1 MDVGRCNLILLAS
14 FLLTFSAT
22 SLCAQTAP
30 QSAASGR
37 IQEIAI
43 KGSEKVATPEI
54 IAASGL
60 RVGDIVGRD
69 QIQAAADRLAALG
82 IFDSVNFH
90 FTSKGDTLSIEFEVK
105 DAPTVPVSFDNFVW
119 FTDDELAAAIRE
131 KVGFFGGF
139 APQGGTLVD
148 EMSKAIDDLL
158 AKHAIPGRIEHSF
171 ISNPTG
177 DGMIQQ
183 FRADRPDL
191 IVQSVEFGDPL
202 ATNSERLK
210 DRLSDIKGQV
220 YSRYK
225 IDVFDLE
232 QVRPIYDAAGH
243 LRARIGPSQAH
254 LASGAAAVPG
264 QNGETL
270 VAVTIPIEPGPVFQ
284 WRGVTWL
291 GSSVISTSTLDQL
304 VGFKPGDVANGLNIT
319 AAWQRVA
326 DEFSN
331 HGYLDANLDFHPEFD
346 DAAHQ
351 VSYRVTINE
360 GAQYH
365 MGDLV
370 ITGLSLEAERRLRA
384 AWQIPTGQVFNGG
397 YFEKLLTKLATPSEE
412 IFGDLPV
419 HYAQPGHWLQ
429 KHSDAPIV
437 DVLLDFK

>member
-1 MDVGRCNLILLAS
+1 MRRSNLNLLAV
-14 FLLTFSAT
+14 FLLVFSAPP
-22 SLCAQTAP
+22 LCAQTAP
-30 QSAASGR
+30 PPVISGR
-37 IQEIAI
+37 IQEITA
-43 KGSEKVATPEI
+43 KGSEKIAAPEI

-60 RVGDIVGRD
+60 QIGEIVGRD

-82 IFDSVNFH
+82 IFDLVNFH
-90 FTSKGDTLSIEFEVK
+90 FTSKGDTLSVEFEVK
-105 DAPTVPVSFDNFVW
+105 DAPTVPVGFDNFVW
-119 FTDDELAAAIRE
+119 FPDDELAAAIRA
-131 KVGFFGGF
+131 KVGFFDGL

-148 EMSKAIDDLL
+148 DMSKALDDLL
-158 AKHAIPGRIEHSF
+158 AKHAIPGRIEHAL
-171 ISNPTG
+171 ISSPSG
-177 DGMIQQ
+177 DGMILQ

-191 IVQSVEFGDPL
+191 VIQSIQFGDPL
-202 ATNSERLK
+202 ASDSERLK
-210 DRLSDIKGQV
+210 DRLSDIKGQA

-232 QVRPIYDAAGH
+232 QVRPIYDAVGR
-243 LRARIGPSQAH
+243 LRARIGPPQAH
-254 LASGAAAVPG
+254 LASGAAAAPG
-264 QNGETL
+264 QTGETP

-284 WRGVTWL
+284 WHGVTWL
-291 GSSVISTSTLDQL
+291 GASVVSTSTLDQI
-304 VGFKPGDVANGLNIT
+304 VGFKPGDVANGLSIA

-331 HGYLDANLDFHPEFD
+331 RGYLDAHLDLHAAFD

-351 VSYRVTINE
+351 VSYRVTVNE
-360 GAQYH
+360 GPQYR

-384 AWQIPTGQVFNGG
+384 VWQIQTGQVFNGG
-397 YFEKLLTKLATPSEE
+397 YFEKVLTKLATPSEE

-419 HYAQPGHWLQ
+419 HYVQPGHWLR